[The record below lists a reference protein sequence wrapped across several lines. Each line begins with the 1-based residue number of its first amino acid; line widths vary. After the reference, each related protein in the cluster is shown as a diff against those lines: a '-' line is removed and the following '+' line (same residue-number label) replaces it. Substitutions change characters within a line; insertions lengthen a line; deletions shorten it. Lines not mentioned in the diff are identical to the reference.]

1 MCTPNS
7 VGQAEVIKENS
18 LFTLSVWFPSG
29 RI

>member
-1 MCTPNS
+1 M
-7 VGQAEVIKENS
+7 EENS